1 MRQISPPPL
10 ARSLFAREFTRLHGA
25 MLAKAPYPHVDL
37 LLGGAA
43 ALKDELS
50 WFDSLAA
57 KRGVSLDVPP
67 LPACAR

>member
-1 MRQISPPPL
+1 
-10 ARSLFAREFTRLHGA
+10 